1 LTTQLLGFARKG
13 KYNIT
18 RLPVEELF
26 DSCLTMLSPDT
37 MKNVKITTSCNPTQI
52 LAADVV
58 QLNQALLNLLLNA
71 KDALKESKKE
81 NLTIHLS
88 AEDTIENYPD
98 EKVPPHLA
106 NQELKNYLCLSV
118 ADNGC
123 GMSEET
129 IAKVFEPFF
138 TTKPVG
144 LGTGMGLAMVYGTI
158 NNHKGW
164 IRVESTVGVGTT
176 FRLFLPKYID
186 IE

>member
-1 LTTQLLGFARKG
+1 
-13 KYNIT
+13 
-18 RLPVEELF
+18 
-26 DSCLTMLSPDT
+26 
-37 MKNVKITTSCNPTQI
+37 
-52 LAADVV
+52 
-58 QLNQALLNLLLNA
+58 
-71 KDALKESKKE
+71 
-81 NLTIHLS
+81 
-88 AEDTIENYPD
+88 
-98 EKVPPHLA
+98 
-106 NQELKNYLCLSV
+106 
-118 ADNGC
+118 
-123 GMSEET
+123 MSEET